1 MKTTTFICTSVA
13 MVAVTLLAGCG
24 GGGSGEGNV
33 RPATPDPTVLL
44 PAGHGI
50 PAGMYTVEPGT
61 TEEYGNVAVS
71 CPTGGMACVVNVA
84 SSDGATA
91 TYEEAGGT
99 PTVEVVT
106 GMVNL
111 PSGHAIP
118 AASYTIEPGT
128 TEEYGNVAVSC
139 PSGGMACV
147 VNVASSDAA
156 TATYEQT
163 GGTPTIETASGVVNL
178 PTGHAIPT
186 ARYTIEPG
194 ATVEYGNVT
203 ISCPSGGMAC
213 VLNVASSDAATATY
227 VQTGGTPTIETAAGV
242 VSLPAGHA
250 IPAASY
256 TIEPGATEEYG
267 NVAVSCPSGG
277 MACVVN
283 VASSD
288 AATATYEETGGTPTV
303 EVVTGMVNLP
313 TGHAIP
319 AASYTIEP
327 GATVEYGNVAIS
339 CPSGGM
345 ACVVSVASLDAATAT
360 YEQTGGTPTIET
372 VTGMVNLPTG
382 HAIPTARYTIEPGAT
397 VEYGNVVV
405 SCPAGG
411 MACVVNV
418 ASSDAA
424 TATYV
429 QTGGTPAVASVL
441 IDLAQL
447 PQHHGI
453 SVADN
458 VSIEPG
464 NVHHGQ
470 HGVSVVCPAGGMACV
485 VDFAADAGKY
495 HKTGGMP
502 EIQTHRLVWAAHDQV
517 GRAGSIFTRMNQAD
531 EDSGEN
537 PVGYRLH
544 NVRTTVNH
552 TGSEVTFEVVYPD
565 PNVDREAREPMLL
578 DGLGTADH
586 KVDSNI
592 PEFPGW
598 TGMAL
603 SRDDAAAGLTLHA
616 NVYTDIEPDRGG
628 IADLDYMVL
637 GVWLE
642 VPDDIGQD
650 SALVGV
656 FVDGSDP
663 FTSGNI
669 VDLTGTARYQ
679 GPAIGMYE
687 ERIVGSS
694 DNIRIGSFEASADLN
709 ANFDA
714 TAGAGGSISGTI
726 TGFEENG
733 QSLGDWVV
741 RLTTTTGI
749 DSSNRVQGNPEIS
762 RDDGRSFIGGIGDW
776 EAAFYGNGEMRAE
789 HPASIA
795 GSFWADVGS
804 RTAPV
809 LGDQG
814 YLGLVGAFGARRP

>member
-1 MKTTTFICTSVA
+1 MLSGFLSFNLRVILNHPRVTQAAWQTWKSAVNAFDYQDGDIEVKTTTFFCTSVA

-24 GGGSGEGNV
+24 GGGGSSSGEGNV
-33 RPATPDPTVLL
+33 RPPTPEPTVLL

-61 TEEYGNVAVS
+61 TVEYGNVAVS

-84 SSDGATA
+84 SSDAATA
-91 TYEEAGGT
+91 TYEETGGT

-111 PSGHAIP
+111 PAGHAIP
-118 AASYTIEPGT
+118 AASYAIEPGT

-194 ATVEYGNVT
+194 ATVEYGNVV

-213 VLNVASSDAATATY
+213 VLNVAASDAATATY
-227 VQTGGTPTIETAAGV
+227 EQTGGTPTIETAAGV

-256 TIEPGATEEYG
+256 TIEPGATVEYGNVAVSCPAGGMACVVNVASSDAATATYEQTGGTPTVEVVTGMVNLPTGHAIPTASYTIEPGATVGYGNVTISCPSGGMACVLNVAASDAATATYEQTGGTPTIETAAGVVSLPAGHAIPAASYTIEPGATVEYG

-277 MACVVN
+277 MACVLN
-283 VASSD
+283 VAASD

-327 GATVEYGNVAIS
+327 GATVEHGNVAIS
-339 CPSGGM
+339 CPAGGM

-360 YEQTGGTPTIET
+360 YAQTGGTPTIET

-382 HAIPTARYTIEPGAT
+382 HAIPTARYTIEPGTT

-411 MACVVNV
+411 MACVLNV

-424 TATYV
+424 TASYEE
-429 QTGGTPAVASVL
+429 TGGTPAVASVL

-447 PQHHGI
+447 PGHHGI

-485 VDFAADAGKY
+485 VDFTADAGKY

-502 EIQTHRLVWAAHDQV
+502 EIQTHRLVWAANDQV

-578 DGLGTADH
+578 DGC
-586 KVDSNI
+586 
-592 PEFPGW
+592 
-598 TGMAL
+598 
-603 SRDDAAAGLTLHA
+603 
-616 NVYTDIEPDRGG
+616 
-628 IADLDYMVL
+628 
-637 GVWLE
+637 
-642 VPDDIGQD
+642 Q
-650 SALVGV
+650 
-656 FVDGSDP
+656 
-663 FTSGNI
+663 
-669 VDLTGTARYQ
+669 
-679 GPAIGMYE
+679 
-687 ERIVGSS
+687 
-694 DNIRIGSFEASADLN
+694 
-709 ANFDA
+709 
-714 TAGAGGSISGTI
+714 
-726 TGFEENG
+726 
-733 QSLGDWVV
+733 
-741 RLTTTTGI
+741 
-749 DSSNRVQGNPEIS
+749 
-762 RDDGRSFIGGIGDW
+762 
-776 EAAFYGNGEMRAE
+776 
-789 HPASIA
+789 
-795 GSFWADVGS
+795 
-804 RTAPV
+804 
-809 LGDQG
+809 
-814 YLGLVGAFGARRP
+814 